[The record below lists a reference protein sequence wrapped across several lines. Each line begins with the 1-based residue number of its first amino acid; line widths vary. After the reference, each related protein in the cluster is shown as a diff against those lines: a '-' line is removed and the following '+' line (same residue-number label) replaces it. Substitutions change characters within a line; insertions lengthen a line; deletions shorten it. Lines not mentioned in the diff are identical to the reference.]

1 MLLGKA
7 AVIALMHHHL
17 VHKLFTLL
25 PQTLTHLFFHLPD
38 HGSSGFCNLNPPP
51 PPGGGWTVSSRLSAA
66 VSIYPLHPLLKLN

>member
-7 AVIALMHHHL
+7 AVIALMDHHL

-38 HGSSGFCNLNPPP
+38 HGSSGNNLILC
-51 PPGGGWTVSSRLSAA
+51 SLIFFA
-66 VSIYPLHPLLKLN
+66 K